1 MKRSRL
7 WQGWFLA
14 LCALLVSG
22 IAPAQAQFGLP
33 DVPKDVVTVRP
44 VAPTSG
50 IKASAKST
58 LTLELKILEPFHIN
72 ANPAS
77 EDYLIPTEASVKAA
91 PGLKIGKP
99 IYPKPVLK
107 KFGFYEG
114 MLKVY
119 EGTVQIKV
127 PLETDGTFKPT
138 SLEGTLKYQACN
150 DQACLAPKT
159 LEWKLKLDGTAP
171 PAPKPPIKN
180 PPIID
185 KSTGT
190 AVGTTTVDNNENRPA
205 SGATASND
213 ADAVQLRERFGVKGL
228 PTLVF
233 VGANGEARADL
244 RAGEELSLAGMTQK
258 MDALK
263 SGQQLNVDEDSAAG
277 WAGRLKSASIW
288 WQIGLVFIGGL
299 LLNLTPCVYLMIPI
313 TIGYFGAQSEGKTG
327 KTFSLALLYVLGL
340 ALVYSTLGVFA
351 AFTGNLFG
359 SLMQS
364 SWVIGFVAIIF
375 FALSLSMM
383 GVFTLNPPQ
392 ALMQQSG
399 AKKGALG
406 ALAMG
411 ALLGIVAAPCV
422 GPVVA
427 ALLAYVGARGEPLLG
442 FILFFALSIGLGV
455 PYLLLGTFSGAVKS
469 LPRSGMWLEK
479 SKKFFAIPLL
489 IVSFYYAYLA
499 VKPALAAPIEAA
511 PAGQHWTPATLAKLD
526 EAKQKGQPV
535 ILDFRADWCL
545 PCLKM
550 EREIFSQAAVH
561 QAAAANDIQLLQVD
575 LTSQPS
581 D

>member
-1 MKRSRL
+1 MKRLRTG
-7 WQGWFLA
+7 QGWLLA
-14 LCALLVSG
+14 CCALLVSG
-22 IAPAQAQFGLP
+22 IAPAHAQFGLP
-33 DVPKDVVTVRP
+33 DVPKDVVTVRAI
-44 VAPTSG
+44 APTAG
-50 IKASAKST
+50 IKASQKST
-58 LTLELKILEPFHIN
+58 LTLELTIHEPFHIN

-77 EDYLIPTEASVKAA
+77 EDYLIPTVATVKAA
-91 PGLKIGKP
+91 PGLKVGTP
-99 IYPKPVLK
+99 VYPKPVLK

-119 EGTVQIKV
+119 EGTVQIKI
-127 PLETDGTFKPT
+127 PLETTGVFKPT
-138 SLEGTLKYQACN
+138 TLEGTLKYQACN

-159 LEWKLKLDGTAP
+159 LDWNLKLTGTAP

-185 KSTGT
+185 K
-190 AVGTTTVDNNENRPA
+190 AAGTTV
-205 SGATASND
+205 GND
-213 ADAVQLRERFGVKGL
+213 ADATQLRERFGVKGL
-228 PTLVF
+228 PTVVF
-233 VGANGEARADL
+233 VDASGEARPDL

-258 MDALK
+258 IDALK
-263 SGQQLNVDEDSAAG
+263 SGEKLSVDEHSAAG
-277 WAGRLKSASIW
+277 WAGRLKESSLW

-299 LLNLTPCVYLMIPI
+299 LLNLTPCVYPMIPI
-313 TIGYFGAQSEGKTG
+313 TIGYFGAQSEGNSG

-364 SWVIGFVAIIF
+364 PWVIGFVALIF

-383 GVFTLNPPQ
+383 GVFTINPPQ

-399 AKKGALG
+399 GKKGALG

-442 FILFFALSIGLGV
+442 FILFFALSAGLGL

-469 LPRSGMWLEK
+469 LPRSGIWLEK

-499 VKPALAAPIEAA
+499 VKPALAAPVENV
-511 PAGQHWTPATLAKLD
+511 PTSEHWSPATLAKLD
-526 EAKQKGQPV
+526 AAKRNNQPV

-550 EREIFSQAAVH
+550 EREIFSQAAIQ
-561 QAAAANDIQLLQVD
+561 QAAQANGIQLLQVD
-575 LTSQPS
+575 LTSQS
-581 D
+581 Q

>member
-1 MKRSRL
+1 MKRLRFGRCAL
-7 WQGWFLA
+7 WA
-14 LCALLVSG
+14 LCALLLVGLS
-22 IAPAQAQFGLP
+22 PARAQFGLP
-33 DVPKDVVTVRP
+33 NDAPENVVTVRAL
-44 VAPTSG
+44 APTTG
-50 IKASAKST
+50 IKANSKST
-58 LTLELKILEPFHIN
+58 LTLELTIVEPFHIN

-77 EDYLIPTEASVKAA
+77 EDYLIPTVAVVKPA
-91 PGLKIGKP
+91 PGLKVSKP

-107 KFGFYEG
+107 KFSFYEG

-119 EGTVQIKV
+119 EGTVQIKI
-127 PLETDGTFKPT
+127 PLETDGNFKPT
-138 SLEGTLKYQACN
+138 ALTGTLKYQACN

-159 LEWKLKLDGTAP
+159 LDWKLKLAGTAP

-180 PPIID
+180 PPIIE
-185 KSTGT
+185 KSTGVT
-190 AVGTTTVDNNENRPA
+190 SPNDSNNNSPGA
-205 SGATASND
+205 TISGAADD
-213 ADAVQLRERFGVKGL
+213 AAAVQLRERFGVKGL
-228 PTLVF
+228 PTVIF
-233 VGANGEARADL
+233 IDASGKARPDL
-244 RAGEELSLAGMTQK
+244 RAGEELTLAGMTQK

-263 SGQQLNVDEDSAAG
+263 SGQQLSVDADSAAG
-277 WAGRLKSASIW
+277 WQTRLKSASIW

-299 LLNLTPCVYLMIPI
+299 LLNLTPCVYPMIPI

-364 SWVIGFVAIIF
+364 SWVIGFVAVIF

-427 ALLAYVGARGEPLLG
+427 ALLAYVGARGEPALG
-442 FILFFALSIGLGV
+442 FILFFALSIGLGL

-489 IVSFYYAYLA
+489 AVSFYYAYLA
-499 VKPALAAPIEAA
+499 VKPALATAPSSAA
-511 PAGQHWTPATLAKLD
+511 TGEHWAPATLAKL
-526 EAKQKGQPV
+526 EGAKQKGQPV

-550 EREIFSQAAVH
+550 EREIFSRNEVEQAAV
-561 QAAAANDIQLLQVD
+561 ANNIQLLQVD
-575 LTSQPS
+575 LTSQS
-581 D
+581 Q

>member
-1 MKRSRL
+1 MKPSRL
-7 WQGWFLA
+7 WQGWLLA
-14 LCALLVSG
+14 FCALLLSG
-22 IAPAQAQFGLP
+22 IAPARAQFGLP

-44 VAPTSG
+44 IAPTAG
-50 IKASAKST
+50 IKASSKST
-58 LTLELKILEPFHIN
+58 LTLELKIREPFHIN

-77 EDYLIPTEASVKAA
+77 EDYLIPTVAEVKAA
-91 PGLKIGKP
+91 PGLKVGTP

-127 PLETDGTFKPT
+127 PLETNGTFKPT
-138 SLEGTLKYQACN
+138 ALEGTLKYQACN

-159 LEWKLKLDGTAP
+159 LNWKLKLEGTAP

-190 AVGTTTVDNNENRPA
+190 TA
-205 SGATASND
+205 STTASND
-213 ADAVQLRERFGVKGL
+213 ADAVQLRERFNVKGL
-228 PTLVF
+228 PTVVF
-233 VGANGEARADL
+233 VGANGEARPDL
-244 RAGEELSLAGMTQK
+244 RSGEELSLAGMTQK

-263 SGQQLNVDEDSAAG
+263 SGQQLDVDESSAAG
-277 WAGRLKSASIW
+277 WATRLKSASIW

-299 LLNLTPCVYLMIPI
+299 LLNLTPCVYPMIPI

-340 ALVYSTLGVFA
+340 ALVYSALGVFA

-364 SWVIGFVAIIF
+364 SWVIGLVAIVF

-383 GVFTLNPPQ
+383 GVFTINPPQ

-442 FILFFALSIGLGV
+442 FILFFALSIGLGL

-499 VKPALAAPIEAA
+499 VKPALAAPIESA
-511 PAGQHWTPATLAKLD
+511 PAGQHWTPATLAQLD
-526 EAKQKGQPV
+526 AAKQKGQPV

-550 EREIFSQAAVH
+550 EREIFSQPAVQ
-561 QAAAANDIQLLQVD
+561 QAAAANNIQLLKVD
-575 LTSQPS
+575 LTSQS
-581 D
+581 Q